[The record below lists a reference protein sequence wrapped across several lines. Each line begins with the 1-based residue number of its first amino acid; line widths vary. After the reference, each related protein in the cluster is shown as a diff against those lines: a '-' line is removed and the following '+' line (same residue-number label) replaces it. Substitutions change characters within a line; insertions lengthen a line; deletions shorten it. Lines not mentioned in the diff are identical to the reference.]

1 MHNRFIP
8 LVAAAVLT
16 VSCFHV
22 NPNYKSGKKAVT
34 IHGEVASRVLDLK
47 DFTNILAEGSPD
59 ITLHQSD
66 SFRVVVRTHEDLFEW
81 LDYRVEN
88 GTLEIRTKEGHP
100 FRMIKE
106 YAVEVSAPAFEIIR
120 VNGASDILMPDGY
133 DREDGQLTFLIKGS
147 GDVKL
152 GRIRCVQF
160 TAQVE
165 GAGDL
170 QVKSLVTKCMSV
182 GVKGAGDVDAGE
194 IDVDGRVDV
203 QVVGAGD
210 VRLAGHAASC
220 SVKVKGAGDADV
232 RHLKVDG
239 EFHTDQYGSGE
250 ILRAR

>member
-1 MHNRFIP
+1 
-8 LVAAAVLT
+8 
-16 VSCFHV
+16 
-22 NPNYKSGKKAVT
+22 
-34 IHGEVASRVLDLK
+34 
-47 DFTNILAEGSPD
+47 
-59 ITLHQSD
+59 
-66 SFRVVVRTHEDLFEW
+66 
-81 LDYRVEN
+81 
-88 GTLEIRTKEGHP
+88 
-100 FRMIKE
+100 
-106 YAVEVSAPAFEIIR
+106 
-120 VNGASDILMPDGY
+120 
-133 DREDGQLTFLIKGS
+133 
-147 GDVKL
+147 
-152 GRIRCVQF
+152 
-160 TAQVE
+160 E

-239 EFHTDQYGSGE
+239 EFHTDRYGSGE